1 MLFHHCPS
9 HSDDSVDL
17 MHLYAGA
24 LAERVAGNLEV
35 LAAPRRHGRRAA
47 IRARA
52 VSESESAE
60 TLMPP
65 DEPSYRT
72 VLGHFATGVTIITAM
87 DGNEPIGV
95 SANSFSSVSLDPPLV
110 LFCASKDSSTW
121 PKIEAAGKF
130 TVNILNEHQED
141 VCRVFATKGADRFS
155 RIGWRPSAGGSPI
168 LHDALAYIDCTI
180 RDQHDAGD
188 HLIVVGLVQELG
200 VLGDEG
206 PLIFYRGGY
215 GQLRQLSGDTR
226 RRAHVWRSS
235 WRSPDR
241 HSSSCARLRSLP
253 AQMQAFGIP
262 GSLAAVA
269 AILVPDGRA
278 RDRSVVGHLP

>member
-1 MLFHHCPS
+1 M
-9 HSDDSVDL
+9 
-17 MHLYAGA
+17 
-24 LAERVAGNLEV
+24 
-35 LAAPRRHGRRAA
+35 
-47 IRARA
+47 
-52 VSESESAE
+52 SESESAE

-87 DGNEPIGV
+87 DGGEPIGV

-121 PKIEAAGKF
+121 PRIEAAWKF

-168 LHDALAYIDCTI
+168 LHDSLAYIDCTI

-215 GQLRQLSGDTR
+215 GHFDS
-226 RRAHVWRSS
+226 
-235 WRSPDR
+235 
-241 HSSSCARLRSLP
+241 
-253 AQMQAFGIP
+253 
-262 GSLAAVA
+262 
-269 AILVPDGRA
+269 
-278 RDRSVVGHLP
+278 